1 MVSSTEFLLEN
12 GNKKMDATSYYVQ
25 TMPGVEEIAWLEIR
39 DKLPDAKFGETVFAK
54 DQNGLLIFNYAG
66 NAEDLFQLRTVE
78 DVFVLAVSLDKVP
91 RTKQVLPQLTQLVE
105 NSAVFQQAVDTAWPI
120 RVQSGRPSYRIISR
134 LYGSHDI
141 YRKQLGEAV
150 ERGMKVRFPR
160 WRLVDDHAQLEIW
173 VNLLGSRLVCGIRLT
188 DRSMRHRFNKPVEL
202 KAALRPSV
210 AAAMIHL
217 TQPEADDTFLD
228 PMCGSGTLL
237 MERRYAGA
245 YEQMLGADI
254 VYNHVR
260 ATRQNVAA
268 LRKEPPSNFHMLHT
282 DTTRLP
288 LASGSV
294 TKVATNLPFGKQIG
308 SPKAL
313 KKLYPAFFRE
323 LERVLGENGRAVV
336 LSSEFDLVKN
346 SVRKCPTLEILT
358 GYSIAVLG
366 QWGRIYIIRRN

>member
-1 MVSSTEFLLEN
+1 MNST
-12 GNKKMDATSYYVQ
+12 TYYVQ

-39 DKLPDAKFGETVFAK
+39 DKLPRAKFAETVFAK
-54 DQNGLLIFNYAG
+54 DQNGLLLFSYAG
-66 NAEDLFQLRTVE
+66 DASDLLQLRTVE
-78 DVFVLAVSLDKVP
+78 DVFVLACSIDKVP
-91 RTKQVLPQLTQLVE
+91 RTRQPLPQLTALVE
-105 NSAVFQQAVDTAWPI
+105 DSALFQHAIDIAMPMRKQP
-120 RVQSGRPSYRIISR
+120 GRPSYRVISR

-150 ERGMKVRFPR
+150 RRGMKVRYPR
-160 WRLVDDHAQLEIW
+160 WRLVEDHTMLEIW
-173 VNLLGSRLVCGIRLT
+173 VNLLGSRLVAGIRLT
-188 DRSMRHRFNKPVEL
+188 DRTMRHRFNKPMPL

-217 TQPEADDTFLD
+217 IQPQDDDIFLD

-245 YEQMLGADI
+245 YQQMLGADI
-254 VYNHVR
+254 VYNHSR
-260 ATRQNVAA
+260 ATRLNVES
-268 LRKEPPSNFHMLHT
+268 LRKELPANFHMLHANAMQ
-282 DTTRLP
+282 LP
-288 LASGSV
+288 LALGSI

-323 LERVLGENGRAVV
+323 LERVLGRNGRAVI
-336 LSSEFDLVKN
+336 LSSEYDLVKTA
-346 SVRKCPTLEILT
+346 VRRCDHLEILT

-366 QWGRIYIIRRN
+366 QWGRIYILRRN

>member
-1 MVSSTEFLLEN
+1 
-12 GNKKMDATSYYVQ
+12 MDATNYYVQ

-39 DKLPDAKFGETVFAK
+39 DKLPGTKFGETVFAK
-54 DQNGLLIFNYAG
+54 DQNGVLIFSYG
-66 NAEDLFQLRTVE
+66 GDAEDLFQLRTIE
-78 DVFVLAVSLDKVP
+78 DLFVLAVSIDKVP
-91 RTKQVLPQLTQLVE
+91 RTKEVLPQLTELVE
-105 NSAVFQQAVDTAWPI
+105 NSAVFKQAIDTAWPI
-120 RVQSGRPSYRIISR
+120 RVQSTPPSYRVISR

-150 ERGMKVRFPR
+150 ERGMKARYPR

-217 TQPEADDTFLD
+217 TQPQDDDIFLD

-237 MERRYAGA
+237 MERRYAGV
-245 YEQMLGADI
+245 YDQMLGGDI
-254 VYNHVR
+254 VFNNIR
-260 ATRQNVAA
+260 ATRQNVEA
-268 LRKEPPSNFHMLHT
+268 LRKEPPSNFYLLHT
-282 DTTRLP
+282 NATQLP
-288 LASGSV
+288 LTAGSI

-336 LSSEFDLVKN
+336 LSSEYDLVKD
-346 SVRKCPTLEILT
+346 SVRKCPGLEILT

>member
-1 MVSSTEFLLEN
+1 
-12 GNKKMDATSYYVQ
+12 MDAKTYYVQ

-39 DKLPDAKFGETVFAK
+39 DKLPGVKFGETVFAK
-54 DQNGLLIFNYAG
+54 DQNGLLIFSYAG
-66 NAEDLFQLRTVE
+66 EPSDLFQLRTIE
-78 DVFVLAVSLDKVP
+78 DAFVLAISIEKAP
-91 RTKQVLPQLTQLVE
+91 RTRQVLPQITALVQD
-105 NSAVFQQAVDTAWPI
+105 SAVFRHAIDTAMPV
-120 RVQSGRPSYRIISR
+120 RKQPGRPSYRVISR

-150 ERGMKVRFPR
+150 RRGMKERYPR

-173 VNLLGSRLVCGIRLT
+173 VNLLGSRLVGGIRLT
-188 DRSMRHRFNKPVEL
+188 DRTMRHRFNKPVAL

-217 TQPEADDTFLD
+217 TQPTDDDIFLD

-245 YEQMLGADI
+245 YGQMLAGDI
-254 VYNHVR
+254 VRDNVW
-260 ATRQNVAA
+260 AARQNVEA
-268 LRKEPPSNFHMLHT
+268 LRKEPPSSFSTLQA
-282 DTTRLP
+282 DTARLP
-288 LASGSV
+288 LATGSI
-294 TKVATNLPFGKQIG
+294 TRVATNLPFGKQIG

-323 LERVLGENGRAVV
+323 LDRVLGANGRAVV
-336 LSSEFDLVKN
+336 LSSEYDLVKTA
-346 SVRKCPTLEILT
+346 VRACPNLEILT

-366 QWGRIYIIRRN
+366 QWGRIYIIRRA

>member
-1 MVSSTEFLLEN
+1 
-12 GNKKMDATSYYVQ
+12 MDATTYYVQ

-39 DKLPDAKFGETVFAK
+39 DKLPGAKFGETVFAK
-54 DQNGLLIFNYAG
+54 DQNGLLIFSYAG
-66 NAEDLFQLRTVE
+66 DTEDLFQLRTVE

-91 RTKQVLPQLTQLVE
+91 RTRQVLPEITKMVGE
-105 NSAVFQQAVDTAWPI
+105 TAVFQQALDIVMPV
-120 RVQSGRPSYRIISR
+120 RKQPGRPSYRVISR
-134 LYGSHDI
+134 LYGSHEI

-150 ERGMKVRFPR
+150 ERGMKARFPR
-160 WRLVDDHAQLEIW
+160 WRLVDDHAMLEIW
-173 VNLLGSRLVCGIRLT
+173 VNLLGSRLVAGLRLT
-188 DRSMRHRFNKPVEL
+188 DRTTRHRFNKPVEL

-217 TQPEADDTFLD
+217 TQPEDDDIFLD

-245 YEQMLGADI
+245 YRQMLAGDI
-254 VYNHVR
+254 VYNPVQ
-260 ATRQNVAA
+260 ATKQNVEA
-268 LRKEPPSNFHMLHT
+268 LRKEPPSDFSPLHSNAT
-282 DTTRLP
+282 QLP
-288 LASGSV
+288 LATGSV

-313 KKLYPAFFRE
+313 KKLYPAFFKE

-336 LSSEFDLVKN
+336 LSSEYDLVKD
-346 SVRKCPTLEILT
+346 SVRKCPNLEILT
-358 GYSIAVLG
+358 GYSVAVLG